1 MATANG
7 ATHTRPPSARLAA
20 ALAAFAL
27 LPCAA
32 CLLPSRPVKP
42 VPLDWVEVTTPHFTL
57 RAATSEDVARAA
69 ALKLERVRDGLLAS
83 TWHSTRQP
91 LGRVEVILLP
101 DRAALKQR
109 YQFPPA
115 LQGAAFAGTAG
126 QLRLVASADQDPE
139 TVRVFKHE
147 LTHAIARGF
156 LLREP
161 LWLSE
166 GLACYLETLELMPST
181 VVAGGANA
189 ERLADSGRID
199 LPFAQVM
206 ATGPELYAQRDE
218 LPQITFYGRAW
229 LLFHLLV
236 NRHRAG
242 LEQYFQRLARAEEP
256 AAAFAAAF
264 PGLTPALLDEEANA
278 YVRSGAFEVVEQ
290 PLPETEL
297 PPQSVRLRRLRPAEV
312 LLAEAQL
319 WQVSAQLRP
328 RLTPEALAAARA
340 ALAADPTD
348 PSAIETWVE
357 LAQPVAPERAA
368 AARKAALGRPG
379 DVRGWLLLAEAL
391 GQTSGPE
398 RERAVEEA
406 VRLSPDDGRA
416 LLALAQLR
424 LLQDRIPEALAAA
437 QAATAQRLG
446 RPGPL
451 DALAT
456 ALAASGQCA
465 AAVQAETRVLEVL
478 PERSPPQL
486 AGQVRARIEDLD
498 ERCQEL
504 RRAREAPAEPRRLSC
519 AAPIP
524 KVLPPNNQKRAT
536 VKMTLRLRADGSLA
550 EVTAE
555 PGTPAPIAQ
564 ALEAFLHTCKYR
576 PATRGGAPV
585 ASQLDEV
592 FTFWAR

>member
-1 MATANG
+1 M
-7 ATHTRPPSARLAA
+7 
-20 ALAAFAL
+20 
-27 LPCAA
+27 
-32 CLLPSRPVKP
+32 
-42 VPLDWVEVTTPHFTL
+42 PLDWVEVTTPHFTL
-57 RAATSEDVARAA
+57 RAATSEEAARAA

-83 TWHSTRQP
+83 TWRSAREP

-101 DRAALKQR
+101 DRGALRQR

-147 LTHAIARGF
+147 LAHAVSHGF

-166 GLACYLETLELMPST
+166 GLACYLETLELTATS

-189 ERLADSGRID
+189 ERLADSGRLE

-218 LPQITFYGRAW
+218 LPQIVFYGRAW

-242 LEQYFQRLARAEEP
+242 LDQYLQRLSRAEEP

-264 PGLTPALLDEEANA
+264 PGLTPALLDQEANA
-278 YVRSGAFEVVEQ
+278 YVKGGAFQVVEQ
-290 PLPETEL
+290 PLPAEDARRAGAV
-297 PPQSVRLRRLRPAEV
+297 QLRTLRPAEV

-328 RLTPEALAAARA
+328 QYAPEALAAAQA
-340 ALAADPTD
+340 ALAADPSD
-348 PSAIETWVE
+348 PSALETWAE
-357 LAQPVAPERAA
+357 LAQPAAPERAA
-368 AARKAALGRPG
+368 AARKAVLGRPA

-391 GQTSGPE
+391 GQTTGPE
-398 RERAVEEA
+398 REKAVEEA
-406 VRLSPDDGRA
+406 VRLAPRDGRA
-416 LLALAQLR
+416 QLALAQLR
-424 LLQDRIPEALAAA
+424 LLQERIPEALAAA
-437 QAATAQRLG
+437 QAANEQKPG

-465 AAVQAETRVLEVL
+465 AAVLAETRVLEVL

-486 AGQVRARIEDLD
+486 AGQVRTRIKDLD

-504 RRAREAPAEPRRLSC
+504 LRAREAPVEPRRVSC
-519 AAPIP
+519 GAPIP
-524 KVLPPNNQKRAT
+524 KVLPPNGQKRAT
-536 VKMTLRLRADGSLA
+536 VKMKLRLRPDGGLA

-555 PGTPAPIAQ
+555 QGTPLPIAQ
-564 ALEAFLHTCKYR
+564 ALEAFLHTCKYQ

-585 ASQLDEV
+585 ASQLEEV

>member
-1 MATANG
+1 MTG
-7 ATHTRPPSARLAA
+7 PSRTRTPAWLPA
-20 ALAAFAL
+20 ALAAIAL

-32 CLLPSRPVKP
+32 CLLPARPAAP
-42 VPLDWVEVTTPHFTL
+42 EALDWLEVSTPHFTL
-57 RAATSEDVARAA
+57 RAATSEDAARAA
-69 ALKLERVRDGLLAS
+69 MLKLERVRDGLLAS
-83 TWHSTRQP
+83 TWHSTREP

-101 DRAALKQR
+101 DRAALRNR

-147 LTHAIARGF
+147 LAHAVSRGF

-166 GLACYLETLELMPST
+166 GLACYLETLELT
-181 VVAGGANA
+181 GARVVAGGANL
-189 ERLADSGRID
+189 ERLADAGRLA
-199 LPFAQVM
+199 LPFAEVM
-206 ATGPELYAQRDE
+206 TTGPELYAQRDE
-218 LPQITFYGRAW
+218 LPQIAFYGRAW

-236 NRHRAG
+236 NRHRVG
-242 LEQYFQRLARAEEP
+242 LELYFQRLARAEDP

-264 PGLTPALLDEEANA
+264 PGLTPALLDEEAKG
-278 YVRSGAFEVVEQ
+278 YVRGGAFEVVEQ
-290 PLPETEL
+290 PLPARAAAPEEL
-297 PPQSVRLRRLRPAEV
+297 RLRRLRPAEV

-328 RLTPEALAAARA
+328 RYAPEALAAAQA

-348 PSAIETWVE
+348 PSAIETWAE
-357 LAQPVAPERAA
+357 LALPDAPERAA
-368 AARKAALGRPG
+368 AARKAVQGRPG

-391 GQTSGPE
+391 GQVQSSGPE
-398 RERAVEEA
+398 RERVVEEA
-406 VRLSPDDGRA
+406 VRLAPNDGRA
-416 LLALAQLR
+416 QLSLALLR
-424 LLQDRIPEALAAA
+424 LVQERIPEALAAA
-437 QAATAQRLG
+437 QAANGQRPG
-446 RPGPL
+446 RAGPL

-456 ALAASGQCA
+456 ALAASGECA

-486 AGQVRARIEDLD
+486 AGQVRARIKDLG
-498 ERCQEL
+498 ERCEEL
-504 RRAREAPAEPRRLSC
+504 VRARAAPVEPRRISC

-524 KVLPPNNQKRAT
+524 RVLPPNGQKRAT
-536 VKMTLRLRADGSLA
+536 IKMQLRLRADGGLA
-550 EVTAE
+550 GVTAE
-555 PGTPAPIAQ
+555 QGTPAPIAQ
-564 ALEAFLHTCKYR
+564 ALEAFLRTCKYQ